1 MKDYKQVGISRGGIG
16 YEEKL
21 SNFRG
26 NFECWNVQKVNERMC
41 YLHDTL
47 KLEEAQKVFRISD
60 STSEISLFIS

>member
-1 MKDYKQVGISRGGIG
+1 
-16 YEEKL
+16 
-21 SNFRG
+21 
-26 NFECWNVQKVNERMC
+26 MC